1 MKKLCLTL
9 IASVFLLSAVAQD
22 SPVVVDNTTNNPVPV
37 SVADIGDVD
46 TAQDWFLTGLE
57 WGSGIAALLFGF
69 MTVRRALSIGDAW
82 ND

>member
-9 IASVFLLSAVAQD
+9 LTSIFLFLASAQE
-22 SPVVVDNTTNNPVPV
+22 SPVFVDNTTNNPVPV
-37 SVADIGDVD
+37 SVADIGDAE
-46 TAQDWFLTGLE
+46 TAQGWFLCGLE

-69 MTVRRALSIGDAW
+69 ITVRRALSLGDAW

>member
-1 MKKLCLTL
+1 MKKLCLTFA
-9 IASVFLLSAVAQD
+9 ASIFLVSTIAQD
-22 SPVVVDNTTNNPVPV
+22 APVVVDNTTNNPVPV
-37 SVADIGDVD
+37 TVADIGDAE

-69 MTVRRALSIGDAW
+69 MTVRRALSLGDAW